1 MKRTLQ
7 VGGWLAVGILV
18 MMMGG
23 TAHGQSLTV
32 SATTSLPQFQL
43 TADPTP
49 ASPLSVRASWSGF
62 YGLFNQ
68 LTVSVCVYMSAPMSG
83 TGVNTDTIPASAVQ
97 VNGSSI
103 VTGTTNC
110 GVPGAAL
117 VGSEAH
123 NCFITCGGSPDDYNV
138 NVRLAGYSP
147 ALSADTYTGTINL
160 IAQAQ
165 Y

>member
-7 VGGWLAVGILV
+7 VVRWFGIAVAILV
-18 MMMGG
+18 IATCGNAQ
-23 TAHGQSLTV
+23 TLSV

-49 ASPLSVRASWSGF
+49 ASPLTVRASWSGF

-97 VNGSSI
+97 VNGSSM